1 MSKYTKNLNP
11 LPYENGFKDKPEKT
25 TISAS
30 ILNNWFSVLGR
41 LEDWLYQHDI
51 LDILPNKV
59 PAGEPSTQLNNLY
72 VDGTIYTVSGGGGDL
87 DDLTNV
93 DISSPQEGDA
103 LVYDST
109 NQEWVNGTVSSVDDL
124 DDLSNVDIVNVV
136 NGQALCYNGVT
147 SKWENQTVPGGGSA
161 NIWTGTQA
169 EYEAQASQIADDTVV
184 LITDDE
190 EHTQA
195 FDVYS
200 TNEQVI
206 GTWIDGSTI
215 YRKVID
221 FGALPNTTTKQV
233 AHGITGLDKVISIVG
248 AAHDPT
254 NDYYNPLPSANPG
267 DARYDIGVNVTSTNV
282 IITTVVD
289 MSSYTSSYV
298 IIRYTKASS

>member
-51 LDILPNKV
+51 LDISPNKI

-109 NQEWVNGTVSSVDDL
+109 NQEWINGTVSSVDDL
-124 DDLSNVDIVNVV
+124 DDLSNVDIANVV

-147 SKWENQTVPGGGSA
+147 SKWENQTVSGGGTTVVANPTGTPTDDLDTIQIGNTIYDIPGSGGGSSTLAGLTDTTITSPA
-161 NIWTGTQA
+161 NGQFLVYDSTTSKWVNQTISNA
-169 EYEAQASQIADDTVV
+169 ESES
-184 LITDDE
+184 
-190 EHTQA
+190 
-195 FDVYS
+195 F
-200 TNEQVI
+200 
-206 GTWIDGSTI
+206 
-215 YRKVID
+215 
-221 FGALPNTTTKQV
+221 
-233 AHGITGLDKVISIVG
+233 
-248 AAHDPT
+248 
-254 NDYYNPLPSANPG
+254 
-267 DARYDIGVNVTSTNV
+267 
-282 IITTVVD
+282 
-289 MSSYTSSYV
+289 
-298 IIRYTKASS
+298 

>member
-11 LPYENGFKDKPEKT
+11 LPYENGFRDKPEKT

-51 LDILPNKV
+51 LDISPNKV

-72 VDGTIYTVSGGGGDL
+72 VDGTIYTVSGGGGAL

-93 DISSPQEGDA
+93 DITSPQEGDA

-109 NQEWVNGTVSSVDDL
+109 NQEWINGTVSSVDDL

-147 SKWENQTVPGGGSA
+147 SKWENKTVSGGGGIDSSIIADDYDSTHYNYQKDEFVICNDILYKCLCDISGEAGDFDPACWESVQIVDTIIPTIIYNPTDGQVLTYDSSSGVWVNENSGGGSA

-169 EYEAQASQIADDTVV
+169 EYNAQASQIADGTLVN
-184 LITDDE
+184 ITDDE
-190 EHTQA
+190 EEIA
-195 FDVYS
+195 IAESENF
-200 TNEQVI
+200 
-206 GTWIDGSTI
+206 
-215 YRKVID
+215 
-221 FGALPNTTTKQV
+221 
-233 AHGITGLDKVISIVG
+233 
-248 AAHDPT
+248 
-254 NDYYNPLPSANPG
+254 
-267 DARYDIGVNVTSTNV
+267 
-282 IITTVVD
+282 
-289 MSSYTSSYV
+289 
-298 IIRYTKASS
+298 